1 MCAVTYGSDHNVSH
15 VPKGVVGIK
24 SRTGGGGGR
33 GGRGPDLKHDT
44 KFPYIA
50 VRESLMR

>member
-1 MCAVTYGSDHNVSH
+1 MA
-15 VPKGVVGIK
+15 KGVVGIK
-24 SRTGGGGGR
+24 SRTGEGGEGGW
-33 GGRGPDLKHDT
+33 GPDLKHDT

>member
-1 MCAVTYGSDHNVSH
+1 MCAITYGSDHNVSH

-24 SRTGGGGGR
+24 SWTGE